1 MRAFAY
7 VLWGESKN
15 EFGSADLDRAS
26 PSANPVGS
34 TQGGLVELKRGVLA
48 VVCGLGIAVGAS
60 VPAAAARSVAMPLVS
75 SSGGVFASAPAV
87 IKATSCLAGCASV
100 DAAAPGTV
108 LRIGGTNLSDVSE
121 VVFIGAAGNSDNT
134 IARVVR
140 AGVDSVDVI
149 VPPHA
154 SSGRLR
160 VVKADGSRSK
170 PSRVVVSIM
179 RKAVSTDALQ
189 LRVVGQRVF
198 AAAFRRARIDLLAR
212 QPMSVVV
219 ALVRVSD
226 GARVMDFPVGP
237 LIPGVVRSLTWD
249 GKVGGVLQP
258 AGRYEFRVFNAATG
272 AQAAQAQAPVA
283 AGSFDLVDHKF
294 PVRGKHQFGGA
305 QAVFGAGRDGH
316 VHQGHDVFA
325 ACGTP
330 LVAARGGTVKVNAR
344 EARAGNYLV
353 IDGDGAKLDYAYM
366 HMREPSPLRVGTRVF
381 TGQLIGYVGDTGAA
395 FGCHLHFEIWNGPWQ
410 GGGAPVDPLPSLQ
423 AWDAYS

>member
-1 MRAFAY
+1 
-7 VLWGESKN
+7 
-15 EFGSADLDRAS
+15 
-26 PSANPVGS
+26 
-34 TQGGLVELKRGVLA
+34 
-48 VVCGLGIAVGAS
+48 
-60 VPAAAARSVAMPLVS
+60 MPLVG
-75 SSGGVFASAPAV
+75 SSGGAFATAPAA

-108 LRIGGTNLSDVSE
+108 LRIGGTNMRDVRE
-121 VVFIGAAGNSDNT
+121 VVFIGGAGNRDNT

-140 AGVDSVDVI
+140 AGINSVDVI
-149 VPPHA
+149 VPPYA

-160 VVKADGSRSK
+160 AVKTDGSRSA

-179 RKAVSTDALQ
+179 RKTVSTDALQ

-226 GARVMDFPVGP
+226 GAVVMEFPVGA
-237 LIPGVVRSLTWD
+237 LVPGVVRSLTWD
-249 GKVGGVLQP
+249 GKVAGVLQP
-258 AGRYEFRVFNAATG
+258 AGRYEFRVFNAVTG
-272 AQAAQAQAPVA
+272 AQAAAQAPAAVA

-294 PVRGKHQFGGA
+294 PIRGKHEFGGA
-305 QAVFGAGRDGH
+305 QAVFGAGRAGH

-344 EARAGNYLV
+344 EARAGNYIV
-353 IDGDGAKLDYAYM
+353 IDGEGAKLDYAYM
-366 HMREPSPLRVGTRVF
+366 HLREASPLRVGTRVF

-395 FGCHLHFEIWNGPWQ
+395 VGCHLHFEIWNGPWQ
-410 GGGAPVDPLPSLQ
+410 GGGTPIDPLPSLQ
-423 AWDAYS
+423 AWDSYS